1 MSKAIV
7 RFLAILG
14 ALWLIGMVIVLVA
27 VIGKKGRVPSKT
39 ILEANFEQTFLEDA
53 PDTPTAR
60 LMLNQKQTLRDVV
73 DAIDRGASDDRVV
86 GMIAKI
92 GAAPMG
98 MAQTQEIRDA
108 VQRFRAHNKFAVA
121 YSETFGEFG
130 PGNGSYYLATA
141 FDHIYL
147 QPSGDVGLTG
157 IIMESPFVKGT
168 LSKLGMTFHGDHR
181 YEYKN
186 AFNSLTETK
195 YTAPH
200 KEAMTAIMNS
210 WFNQMKDGIC
220 QARQITP
227 DKFQAIVDA
236 GPYLGKEAV
245 AAKLVDAV
253 AYRDEVYGDVKNK
266 AGDGAEL
273 LYLDKY
279 LSRAGRPHDHGKTI
293 ALVFGVGGV
302 TRGLSDYDPVQG
314 SQTMG
319 SDTVAGA
326 IRAAADDKDVK
337 AILFRVDSPGGSYVA
352 SDTIWREVVRARQ
365 AGKPV
370 IVSMGNLAGS
380 GGYFVAMAADKIVAE
395 PGTITASIGVL
406 GGKMLTSGLWDKVG
420 LSWDEVHDGEN
431 ATMFTG
437 THDYTPAEW
446 GRFQAW
452 LDRVYVDFTSK
463 VADGRRLPKE
473 KVLEIAK
480 GRIWSGQD
488 AKNLGLVDELGG
500 YDTALKLAKQAAKVP
515 EADDVRIVV
524 FPRAKT
530 LLETMLDRRGP
541 DNSDKEAIGQT
552 LTKMLQVVQPVARQL
567 DAAGIKSKKNNE
579 DQDEVLRMMELE
591 VEK

>member
-1 MSKAIV
+1 MSKAII

-14 ALWLIGMVIVLVA
+14 ALSLLSTAVVLIA
-27 VIGKKGRVPSKT
+27 VIGAKGRVPSKT
-39 ILEANFEQTFLEDA
+39 ILEADFEQTYLENS
-53 PDTPTAR
+53 PETATAQ
-60 LMLNQKQTLRDVV
+60 LLLSDKETLRDVV
-73 DAIDRGASDDRVV
+73 DAIDRGAADDRVV
-86 GMIAKI
+86 GMIARI

-108 VQRFRAHNKFAVA
+108 IQRFRAHKKFAVA

-130 PGNGSYYLATA
+130 PGNSAYYLATA

-157 IIMESPFVKGT
+157 IILESPFIKGT
-168 LSKLGMTFHGDHR
+168 LSKLGVTFHGDHR

-186 AFNSLTETK
+186 ALNFYTETK
-195 YTAPH
+195 YTGPH

-210 WFNQMKDGIC
+210 WFKQMKDGIC
-220 QARQITP
+220 SARQFDP
-227 DKFQAIVDA
+227 AKFQSLVDA

-245 AAKLVDAV
+245 GAGLVDAV
-253 AYRDEVYGDVKNK
+253 AYRDEVYGEVKKK

-273 LYLDKY
+273 LYLRKY
-279 LSRAGRPHDHGKTI
+279 LARAGRPHTRGKTV

-302 TRGLSDYDPVQG
+302 TRGKSDYDPVQG
-314 SQTMG
+314 SQNMG
-319 SDTVAGA
+319 SETVAGA
-326 IRAAADDKDVK
+326 IRAAAEDNDVK

-370 IVSMGNLAGS
+370 IVSMGNVAGS
-380 GGYFVAMAADKIVAE
+380 GGYFVAMAANKIVAQ

-420 LSWDEVHDGEN
+420 LSWDEVHQGQN

-437 THDYTPAEW
+437 TQDYTPAEW
-446 GRFQAW
+446 GRFEAW
-452 LDRVYVDFTSK
+452 LDRVYLDFTSK
-463 VADGRRLPKE
+463 VADGRKLPKE

-480 GRIWSGQD
+480 GRIWSGED

-500 YDTALKLAKQAAKVP
+500 YDTALKLAKKAIGVSENDEVK
-515 EADDVRIVV
+515 IVV
-524 FPRAKT
+524 YPRPKSFFKN
-530 LLETMLDRRGP
+530 LMDRRGA
-541 DNSDKEAIGQT
+541 DNSDQEAVGQT
-552 LTKMLQVVQPVARQL
+552 LARVLADVQPMARKL
-567 DAAGIKSKKNNE
+567 RAVGITNNDNDN
-579 DQDEVLRMMELE
+579 DQDDVLKMMDFTEG
-591 VEK
+591 K